1 MKIAEMSKNKH
12 IWCVYMSS
20 DGKIHMEKHPV
31 VYLNSKY
38 VYYKTARKDML
49 DWEYASSIHER
60 LDSHCIDAILGMNR
74 RWFWKIDD
82 NMNNVLQDVKSAK
95 VARDEKRAIEKIK
108 AEYADAQRRLERAK
122 KAYDKLPD
130 SEKT

>member
-12 IWCVYMSS
+12 IWCVYMST
-20 DGKIHMEKHPV
+20 DGKIHMEKYPI

-49 DWEYASSIHER
+49 SREYASSIRES
-60 LDSHCIDAILGMNR
+60 LDSRCIDAILYGNR
-74 RWFWKIDD
+74 RLFWQIDD
-82 NMNNVLQDVKSAK
+82 DMENILRGVKSAK
-95 VARDEKRAIEKIK
+95 AARDEKRAIEKIK
-108 AEYADAQRRLERAK
+108 AEYANAQRRFELAK

-130 SEKT
+130 SEKA